1 LPTPI
6 CRSPLYFA
14 VVALSLTGTPGL
26 PLPTAQAQTASAPAT
41 DAPKFDFYGR
51 GPYRRDV
58 PRPSA
63 ILGYEAGARH
73 TTFREQEAVI
83 LAIANAAKD
92 RVRVVDYGRS
102 VEGRPLRLVFVSSP
116 ENIARLEEIRG
127 GIARLADPRKTA
139 PEDAEKIIRATPTL
153 TWINHCIHGDE
164 TASFE
169 TAMWTL
175 YTLAAS
181 DAPAVRGA
189 LKDSVIV
196 LNPAFNPD
204 GHERFVVYY
213 NSVAVGSPES
223 FAFEKSI
230 PWAVRGRFNHY
241 RFDMNRDKIAQ
252 SQPETR
258 QETAAYLRWMPQV
271 FVDQHGQPPTYFF
284 PPNSL
289 PSNAQVDRA
298 RLTKWTGVF
307 GQAIGKAFDGY
318 GWAYV
323 NRETFDLFYPG
334 YLDSFTTLTGAIGM
348 TYETD
353 GGGNLARRRDDDTI
367 STLRDAT
374 AHHLESALVTI
385 ETAAKNRENLLKD
398 FYAFR
403 RGAIEEGGQG
413 KLRRVVILPERD
425 PGRAAELASLLA
437 RVGIEVREASAGFS
451 SPSAHRYG
459 AAEDKAEIREFPAGS
474 LVVDFAQPQGRLAR
488 ALLEPDADMEPAF
501 VTEQQARRERN
512 EKRNDRE
519 RTEGYEFYDIT
530 AWSLP
535 MTFGLES
542 YGTEDA
548 SAVNGPLL
556 TPDASGKVSLTGLNG
571 GVSGGRAR
579 VAYLFRLDRDN
590 AAVLALRLLSEDFR
604 LAAVT
609 KPVSVGKQEWP
620 RGTLMLRADRNP
632 ATVHARIA
640 ALAKTLNVN
649 VTAISDSYAPADGA
663 VGIGSDYVIALK
675 KPRIAVV
682 ADDNVS
688 QTGFGSVWHLLDTL
702 DLPFTSVRLRSL
714 NPDTLAKFNVLI
726 LPDGG
731 GYAGALG
738 KDGIAN
744 LKAWVGKGNVVVG
757 LAGGGTW
764 FADKDAD
771 LTSARPVGES
781 EEGNKEAKDDKKPK
795 RPTELPGAIFAANI
809 AAAHFLGYGYP
820 LGELLVPLSG
830 GTFLKPSKTGTN
842 VITFGKGPARRSGF
856 IWPGNTEELLANTAY
871 VIDEPVGGGHALLFL
886 DDPTFRALWPGLRR
900 LFLSGILFGPSL

>member
-1 LPTPI
+1 LPTGLLSVP
-6 CRSPLYFA
+6 FA
-14 VVALSLTGTPGL
+14 H
-26 PLPTAQAQTASAPAT
+26 AQAPTAPAT

-58 PRPSA
+58 PRPST
-63 ILGYEAGARH
+63 ILGYEAGERH
-73 TTFREQEAVI
+73 STFREQEAVI
-83 LAIANAAKD
+83 LAIANAAKE
-92 RVRVVDYGRS
+92 RVRVVEYGKS

-116 ENIARLEEIRG
+116 ENIARLDEIRG
-127 GIARLADPRKTA
+127 DIARLADPRRTS
-139 PEDAEKIIRATPTL
+139 PEEAGRLTQNTPTL
-153 TWINHCIHGDE
+153 IWISHCIHGDE

-181 DAPAVRGA
+181 DAPAIKAAR
-189 LKDSVIV
+189 KDSVII
-196 LNPAFNPD
+196 LNPVFNPD

-213 NSVAVGSPES
+213 NSVAVGSPEPW
-223 FAFEKSI
+223 AFEKSI

-258 QETAAYLRWMPQV
+258 QETAAFLKWMPQV

-289 PSNAQVDRA
+289 PSNSQVDRA
-298 RLTKWTGVF
+298 RLTKWTNTF
-307 GQAIGKAFDGY
+307 GQAIGKAFDSY

-334 YLDSFTTLTGAIGM
+334 YLDSFTTLTGAVGM

-398 FYAFR
+398 FYTFR
-403 RGAIEEGGQG
+403 RGAIDEGKQG
-413 KLRRVVILPERD
+413 KLRRVVILPGRD
-425 PGRAAELASLLA
+425 PGRAAELVSLLS

-451 SPSAHRYG
+451 SPSAHTYG
-459 AAEDKAEIREFPAGS
+459 AAEDKAEIKQFPAGS

-501 VTEQQARRERN
+501 VKEQQARRERN
-512 EKRNDRE
+512 EKRNDQE

-535 MTFGLES
+535 MTFGLEA

-548 SAVNGPLL
+548 PAVTGPLL
-556 TPDASGKVSLTGLNG
+556 NPDVAGKVSLTDLNG

-590 AAVLALRLLSEDFR
+590 AALLALRLLSEDFR

-609 KPVSVGKQEWP
+609 KPVRVGRQEWP
-620 RGTLMLRADRNP
+620 RGTLLLRVDRNP
-632 ATVHARIA
+632 ATLHVRIA

-649 VTAISDSYAPADGA
+649 VTAISDSYVPTEGA
-663 VGIGSDYVIALK
+663 VGIGSGNVVTLK

-688 QTGFGSVWHLLDTL
+688 QTGFGSVWHLLDSL
-702 DLPFTSVRLRSL
+702 GLPFTSVRLRSL

-726 LPDGG
+726 LPDGF
-731 GYAGALG
+731 GYSGVLG
-738 KDGIAN
+738 KEGVAN
-744 LKAWVGKGNVVVG
+744 LKAWVGKGNVVLG

-764 FADKDAD
+764 FAEKDAD
-771 LTSARPVGES
+771 LTSARPVGEP
-781 EEGNKEAKDDKKPK
+781 EEGAKDSKKPK
-795 RPTELPGAIFAANI
+795 RPTELAGAIFSANI
-809 AAAHFLGYGYP
+809 APDHFLGYGYP
-820 LGELLVPLSG
+820 QGDLLVPLSG

-842 VITFGKGPARRSGF
+842 AITFGKGPSRRSGF
-856 IWPGNTEELLANTAY
+856 VWPDNTEELLANTAY
-871 VIDEPVGGGHALLFL
+871 VIDEPLGGGHALLFL
-886 DDPTFRALWPGLRR
+886 EDPTFRALWPGLRR